1 MAQPLS
7 VQLYT
12 VRDAFGADPVAA
24 LKRLADIGFTQVE
37 PFAIANFADQ
47 LAEALP
53 ASGLGV
59 SSAHAGLVADD
70 VDAHE
75 VLAVAQRLGVPVV
88 IDPFVAPEKWQSRD
102 DVLATAAKLNEL
114 VAPAADLGLKVG
126 YHNHAHELQSRID
139 GVTALEL
146 FAGALHEAVV
156 LEVDTYWSE
165 IGGESAVALLGRLGE
180 QVQFLH
186 IKDGPRV
193 DDVKTQTAAGRGE
206 MPIAEI
212 LAAAPHA
219 TPVVE
224 LDDHAGGDMF
234 DDVTESF
241 RYLTEELGQTAGTR
255 AGGANGAAL

>member
-12 VRDAFGADPVAA
+12 VRDALAADTPGT

-37 PFAIANFADQ
+37 PFAIVDFADA
-47 LAEALP
+47 LADALP
-53 ASGLGV
+53 ASGLGI
-59 SSAHAGLVADD
+59 SSAHNGLVGDD
-70 VDAHE
+70 VDAHQ
-75 VLAVAQRLGVPVV
+75 VLAVAQRLGVPTV
-88 IDPFVAPEKWQSRD
+88 IDPYVGPEKWQTRE
-102 DVLATAAKLNEL
+102 DVLATAAKLSAL
-114 VAPAADLGLKVG
+114 VGPAHDLGLRIG

-139 GVTALEL
+139 GTTALEV
-146 FAGALHEAVV
+146 FADALHEAVV
-156 LEVDTYWSE
+156 LEVDTYWAE
-165 IGGESAVALLGRLGE
+165 IGGVNAAELLGRLGDR
-180 QVQFLH
+180 VQFLH

-206 MPIAEI
+206 IPIADI

-234 DDVTESF
+234 DEVIESF
-241 RYLTEELGQTAGTR
+241 RYLTEELGQTAGTPS
-255 AGGANGAAL
+255 AGTPKGGN